1 MPRLIAHSIGQ
12 LDAVYR
18 DQPYFMGVKARLL
31 AGFTLLLLVFLPL
44 NVAKM
49 IWGQLPEIPLRLGL
63 NTLMFAAGVW
73 TLRLIWRGRLELA
86 GSSLACALVVPTHAL
101 LLLPHTYQQPL
112 SVGIQ
117 LVAFDLVFL
126 LLAVVF
132 ASRRVAVA
140 LFLLIVVST
149 VLFYRDVL
157 HGPQLV
163 GPLSFAADT
172 LLRDGLIA
180 LCFVFTLGITLIQ
193 MIETAHHRSEESLRQ
208 TRALNENL
216 EQLVSVRTRD
226 LAAATQRATAASRA
240 KGEFLANMSHEIR
253 TPLNGIIASADLLHR
268 QPGLPP
274 AAGEHLRLITES
286 GDLLLKLLGDIL
298 DFSKVE
304 AGQLALEKHP
314 FALTAVVSDTLA
326 LVRSKAAA
334 AQLTLRTSLAADLPA
349 YVEGDSYRL
358 RQILLNLVAN
368 AIKFTPAGGDV
379 SVTVRSPSP
388 RANPV
393 PLVFEVRDTGIG
405 MDAAALSQIFERF
418 TQADSSTTRRFGGSG
433 LGLAICSH
441 LVRLMGG
448 TLEVQSRPAQGS
460 LFTLTLAFPA
470 AAAPPATT
478 VLTPPEAP
486 LSLRVLVAEDNA
498 VNQKIVASQLTRLGC
513 TFTLAGHGEEVL
525 AALEREPLPDVIL
538 MDCHMP
544 LLDGWETTRRIR
556 SWASAATAHHQTA
569 ARLPIIAL
577 TAASLPEEQARC
589 VEAGMTQFL
598 AKPLK
603 LAELQ
608 RTLQPYAAARPTP

>member
-1 MPRLIAHSIGQ
+1 
-12 LDAVYR
+12 
-18 DQPYFMGVKARLL
+18 
-31 AGFTLLLLVFLPL
+31 
-44 NVAKM
+44 
-49 IWGQLPEIPLRLGL
+49 
-63 NTLMFAAGVW
+63 
-73 TLRLIWRGRLELA
+73 
-86 GSSLACALVVPTHAL
+86 
-101 LLLPHTYQQPL
+101 
-112 SVGIQ
+112 
-117 LVAFDLVFL
+117 
-126 LLAVVF
+126 
-132 ASRRVAVA
+132 
-140 LFLLIVVST
+140 
-149 VLFYRDVL
+149 
-157 HGPQLV
+157 
-163 GPLSFAADT
+163 
-172 LLRDGLIA
+172 
-180 LCFVFTLGITLIQ
+180 
-193 MIETAHHRSEESLRQ
+193 
-208 TRALNENL
+208 
-216 EQLVSVRTRD
+216 
-226 LAAATQRATAASRA
+226 
-240 KGEFLANMSHEIR
+240 MSHEIR
-253 TPLNGIIASADLLHR
+253 TPLNGIIASSDLLLR
-268 QPGLPP
+268 RSDLPP
-274 AAGEHLRLITES
+274 DAAEHVRLVAES

-298 DFSKVE
+298 DFTKVE
-304 AGQLALEKHP
+304 AGQLTLEKHS
-314 FALTAVVSDTLA
+314 FDLAATVADTLA
-326 LVRSKAAA
+326 LVAPKAAA
-334 AQLTLRTSLAADLPA
+334 GGVHLGHTLAPGIALHR
-349 YVEGDSYRL
+349 EGDSYRL
-358 RQILLNLVAN
+358 RQVLLNLIAN
-368 AIKFTPAGGDV
+368 AVKFTPAGGHVQLGV
-379 SVTVRSPSP
+379 SAPTPATLR
-388 RANPV
+388 
-393 PLVFEVRDTGIG
+393 FEVHDTGIG
-405 MDAAALSQIFERF
+405 IDADALTRIFERF